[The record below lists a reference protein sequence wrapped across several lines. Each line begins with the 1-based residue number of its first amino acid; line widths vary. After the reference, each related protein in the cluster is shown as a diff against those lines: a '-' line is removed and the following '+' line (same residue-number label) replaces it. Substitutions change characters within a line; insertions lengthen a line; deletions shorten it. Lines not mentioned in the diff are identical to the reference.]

1 MDNYI
6 VVLKKYSDFES
17 KSSRKEY
24 WMFVLVNIIF
34 SSIATLVSPKLSML
48 YSLFIFIP
56 ALAVTVRRLHDV
68 GKSGWMI
75 FITFIPLIGV
85 FWLLILLFRKGDL
98 EQVIKGNINSSNQQN
113 NKDESSEINNTNYS
127 NVVDAKINKEVV
139 VEGKPVNDVGS
150 TNLDLNLLGNEF
162 DQVIIDW
169 LAEEFKNQEN
179 IDLREDPK
187 ALQRLKET
195 AAQAKLELSS
205 STQTEINLPYITAT
219 ASGPKHLVRT
229 LTKLQFEQLANIL
242 IQDLKY
248 KAKPNSNDD
257 VEDSEITLEDGF
269 S

>member
-24 WMFVLVNIIF
+24 WMFVLFNIIF

-127 NVVDAKINKEVV
+127 NVVDSKINDEKVV
-139 VEGKPVNDVGS
+139 IEEKPVNDV
-150 TNLDLNLLGNEF
+150 D
-162 DQVIIDW
+162 
-169 LAEEFKNQEN
+169 
-179 IDLREDPK
+179 
-187 ALQRLKET
+187 
-195 AAQAKLELSS
+195 
-205 STQTEINLPYITAT
+205 
-219 ASGPKHLVRT
+219 
-229 LTKLQFEQLANIL
+229 
-242 IQDLKY
+242 
-248 KAKPNSNDD
+248 
-257 VEDSEITLEDGF
+257 DSEITLEDGF

>member
-127 NVVDAKINKEVV
+127 NVVDSKINDEKVV
-139 VEGKPVNDVGS
+139 IEEKPVNDV
-150 TNLDLNLLGNEF
+150 D
-162 DQVIIDW
+162 
-169 LAEEFKNQEN
+169 
-179 IDLREDPK
+179 
-187 ALQRLKET
+187 
-195 AAQAKLELSS
+195 
-205 STQTEINLPYITAT
+205 
-219 ASGPKHLVRT
+219 
-229 LTKLQFEQLANIL
+229 
-242 IQDLKY
+242 
-248 KAKPNSNDD
+248 
-257 VEDSEITLEDGF
+257 DSEITLEDGF

>member
-6 VVLKKYSDFES
+6 SVLKKYSDFES
-17 KSSRKEY
+17 SSSRKEY
-24 WMFVLVNIIF
+24 WMFVLFNIIF

-98 EQVIKGNINSSNQQN
+98 EHVIKGNINSSNQQN

-127 NVVDAKINKEVV
+127 NVVDSKINDEKVV
-139 VEGKPVNDVGS
+139 VEEKPVNDV
-150 TNLDLNLLGNEF
+150 D
-162 DQVIIDW
+162 
-169 LAEEFKNQEN
+169 
-179 IDLREDPK
+179 
-187 ALQRLKET
+187 
-195 AAQAKLELSS
+195 
-205 STQTEINLPYITAT
+205 
-219 ASGPKHLVRT
+219 
-229 LTKLQFEQLANIL
+229 
-242 IQDLKY
+242 
-248 KAKPNSNDD
+248 
-257 VEDSEITLEDGF
+257 DSEITLEDGF

>member
-24 WMFVLVNIIF
+24 WMFVLFNIIF
-34 SSIATLVSPKLSML
+34 SSIAMLVSPKLSML

-127 NVVDAKINKEVV
+127 NVVDSKINDEKVV
-139 VEGKPVNDVGS
+139 IEEKPVNDV
-150 TNLDLNLLGNEF
+150 D
-162 DQVIIDW
+162 
-169 LAEEFKNQEN
+169 
-179 IDLREDPK
+179 
-187 ALQRLKET
+187 
-195 AAQAKLELSS
+195 
-205 STQTEINLPYITAT
+205 
-219 ASGPKHLVRT
+219 
-229 LTKLQFEQLANIL
+229 
-242 IQDLKY
+242 
-248 KAKPNSNDD
+248 
-257 VEDSEITLEDGF
+257 DSEITLEDGF

>member
-24 WMFVLVNIIF
+24 WMFVLFNIIF

-127 NVVDAKINKEVV
+127 NVVDSKINDEKVV
-139 VEGKPVNDVGS
+139 VEEKPVNDV
-150 TNLDLNLLGNEF
+150 D
-162 DQVIIDW
+162 
-169 LAEEFKNQEN
+169 
-179 IDLREDPK
+179 
-187 ALQRLKET
+187 
-195 AAQAKLELSS
+195 
-205 STQTEINLPYITAT
+205 
-219 ASGPKHLVRT
+219 
-229 LTKLQFEQLANIL
+229 
-242 IQDLKY
+242 
-248 KAKPNSNDD
+248 
-257 VEDSEITLEDGF
+257 DSEITLEDGF

>member
-6 VVLKKYSDFES
+6 AVLKKYSDFES

-24 WMFVLVNIIF
+24 WMFVLFNIIF
-34 SSIATLVSPKLSML
+34 SSIAMLVSPKLSML

-98 EQVIKGNINSSNQQN
+98 EEVMKGNINSSNQQN

-127 NVVDAKINKEVV
+127 NVVDSKINDEKVV
-139 VEGKPVNDVGS
+139 VEEKPVNDV
-150 TNLDLNLLGNEF
+150 D
-162 DQVIIDW
+162 
-169 LAEEFKNQEN
+169 
-179 IDLREDPK
+179 
-187 ALQRLKET
+187 
-195 AAQAKLELSS
+195 
-205 STQTEINLPYITAT
+205 
-219 ASGPKHLVRT
+219 
-229 LTKLQFEQLANIL
+229 
-242 IQDLKY
+242 
-248 KAKPNSNDD
+248 
-257 VEDSEITLEDGF
+257 DSEITLEDGF

>member
-1 MDNYI
+1 
-6 VVLKKYSDFES
+6 
-17 KSSRKEY
+17 
-24 WMFVLVNIIF
+24 MFVLFNIIF

-127 NVVDAKINKEVV
+127 NVVDSKINDEKVV
-139 VEGKPVNDVGS
+139 VEEKPVNDV
-150 TNLDLNLLGNEF
+150 D
-162 DQVIIDW
+162 
-169 LAEEFKNQEN
+169 
-179 IDLREDPK
+179 
-187 ALQRLKET
+187 
-195 AAQAKLELSS
+195 
-205 STQTEINLPYITAT
+205 
-219 ASGPKHLVRT
+219 
-229 LTKLQFEQLANIL
+229 
-242 IQDLKY
+242 
-248 KAKPNSNDD
+248 
-257 VEDSEITLEDGF
+257 DSEITLEDGF